1 MIPTRN
7 KLQVKQLSFTETKWI
22 SQLELRDLNC
32 CTVEVRANA
41 HDKMRASRISSRTI
55 QITARMRS
63 GWPWRLGK
71 PRVHGCP
78 CVPKLASCWLIRR
91 GRFIGRKTHRHDSQI
106 LARLAS
112 GDGVARTTGKGCT
125 WKKFLLGGRSAPP
138 DTRQQWTSKTK
149 MRLEP
154 GGCTDKGFI

>member
-1 MIPTRN
+1 MDQPTG
-7 KLQVKQLSFTETKWI
+7 SA
-22 SQLELRDLNC
+22 NC
-32 CTVEVRANA
+32 CTVEGRANA
-41 HDKMRASRISSRTI
+41 HDTMRASRISSRTI
-55 QITARMRS
+55 QITARMRA
-63 GWPWRLGK
+63 GWPLRLGK

-91 GRFIGRKTHRHDSQI
+91 GSFIGRKTHRHDSQI

-125 WKKFLLGGRSAPP
+125 WKKFILGGRSAPP

-154 GGCTDKGFI
+154 GGYTEKGFI